1 MANIIKTFPS
11 SLMCFSHLRWDFV
24 YQRPQHLLSRFSNL
38 FKIYFF
44 EEPLLDASYR
54 EYLSFSKRGPN
65 LYVIVPHLI
74 AGLSELQINKILT
87 GMVDKFLLN
96 KDLDDFVFWYYS
108 PMAVA
113 FSDKHNPK
121 AVIYDC
127 MDELSAFKNAPRA
140 LSALEKKLM
149 KNADVMFTGGNSLY
163 EAKKNQHAN
172 VHPFPSS
179 IEKDHFER
187 ARKIKQQPKDQ
198 LHIDGPKIGFYGVID
213 ERFDID
219 LIKDI
224 AERKPDWQIILLG
237 PVVKIDQEILPVN
250 KNIHYLGPKKYQE
263 LPAYLSGW
271 DVALI
276 PFLLNESTRFISPTK
291 TPEYLSAGI
300 PVVSTPI
307 KDVVDPYGNK
317 DLVHIGNNS
326 EEFIRAIESEL
337 QRSSKENWLLKVDQ
351 FLSTD
356 SWDSTYQNMLK
367 LIINA
372 VRNKSKISVAS

>member
-237 PVVKIDQEILPVN
+237 PVVKIDREILPVN

-300 PVVSTPI
+300 PV
-307 KDVVDPYGNK
+307 KM
-317 DLVHIGNNS
+317 
-326 EEFIRAIESEL
+326 
-337 QRSSKENWLLKVDQ
+337 W
-351 FLSTD
+351 
-356 SWDSTYQNMLK
+356 
-367 LIINA
+367 
-372 VRNKSKISVAS
+372 